1 MGGSTMKM
9 YDSYGC
15 FGVAVGDRDRLMPC
29 LESDGVSG
37 EITCGEEGSVL
48 RLEGLHFGSDNE
60 QCQADKQYTKIYK
73 FCLDILLMQ
82 YKHSIEKW
90 Y

>member
-1 MGGSTMKM
+1 MKM
-9 YDSYGC
+9 YDSDGC

-48 RLEGLHFGSDNE
+48 RLEGLHFGSYYQ
-60 QCQADKQYTKIYK
+60 QCQADKQYPKI
-73 FCLDILLMQ
+73 
-82 YKHSIEKW
+82 HSHTL
-90 Y
+90 